1 MHIMPTLGLFLGTGI
16 GWFELLI
23 MAGLMLGF
31 LAIVFLVVFLGIHL
45 SAKKSNHAG

>member
-1 MHIMPTLGLFLGTGI
+1 MNITPTLALFLGAGI

-31 LAIVFLVVFLGIHL
+31 LAIVFLVVFLTIHL
-45 SAKKSNHAG
+45 SAKDK